1 MTVAVNHVGI
11 SVRSLDAARG
21 FWVEGLGA
29 IVHGQFGWP
38 SGTAPA
44 DESLATVGTAADVL
58 LLRTDAAFME
68 LFEFSS
74 PTPAPRA
81 HDAPG
86 VRALTWAVEDVAVAT
101 ARAVEHG
108 GEVSAEVDDRVFCP
122 DGTAV
127 RLVAADSGPTGL
139 LGVEVAVADPS
150 AFGWEANA
158 GSVRLEVTAGAVT
171 EPAAAVD
178 LGVNHLCLDV
188 GDIESARAGGS
199 PRTAWHHPVTES
211 SGGLAAVCY
220 GTTHDGVLLELL
232 ESRSDEA
239 FFSRARLPHP

>member
-1 MTVAVNHVGI
+1 MTVAVNHVGV

-29 IVHGQFGWP
+29 AVHGQFGWP
-38 SGTAPA
+38 TGTAPA
-44 DESLATVGTAADVL
+44 DESLATVGTAAEVL

-74 PTPAPRA
+74 PTPSPRA

-86 VRALTWAVEDVAVAT
+86 VRALTWAVEDVAAT
-101 ARAVEHG
+101 AARAAEHG
-108 GEVSAEVDDRVFCP
+108 GQVSEEADYRVFCP
-122 DGTAV
+122 DGTPV
-127 RLVAADSGPTGL
+127 RLVAADGGPTGL
-139 LGVEVAVADPS
+139 LGVEVAVADPES
-150 AFGWEANA
+150 FGWEANA
-158 GSVRLEVTAGAVT
+158 GEVRLEVTGGAVAA
-171 EPAAAVD
+171 PAAAVD

-188 GDIESARAGGS
+188 SDIESARAGGS
-199 PRTAWHHPVTES
+199 PRTTWHHPVTES
-211 SGGLAAVCY
+211 SGGIAAVCY

-232 ESRSDEA
+232 ESRSEEA